1 VTLEQSEREL
11 LEEKLRVAAAR
22 RGQAIE
28 QLAAATEE
36 LRRLVVQAV
45 AAGITEVAAARLAQ
59 VDRMTIRA
67 WLGK

>member
-1 VTLEQSEREL
+1 MTLEQSEREL